1 MSCDPV
7 TRLMRPSG
15 RALGLMQRT
24 ISAYAAGSG
33 DICNRL
39 TASRRRHADDG
50 IGMTAARRCRQ
61 IAPDHPS
68 AHGPP
73 GRASAPVPGDHPS
86 AHAPRDDDAMP
97 AQGPGGSD
105 AATEQGAPASA
116 VYDPQARAFYDA
128 ETGALLADEAAW
140 ERASEDQR
148 DKARNRLTAVRRAE
162 DLIALVSRAATP
174 MPLRRRRP
182 ASPAAFSAA
191 GAARCV
197 ACPGAPA
204 SPRCSM
210 PGAPAGRPRSTQ
222 RTAHSLPCGQPCG
235 EKWRGSVRPLRAV
248 GKQPRRHG
256 KRSRFVP
263 PSAAGWRVR
272 RRVPARGRSGG
283 GAQRYPRRIPSNPK
297 VPRPRARHPPARR
310 ARSRAPHSEGV
321 PPCTCRKDR
330 VPARPGAATA
340 QPRPG

>member
-1 MSCDPV
+1 
-7 TRLMRPSG
+7 
-15 RALGLMQRT
+15 
-24 ISAYAAGSG
+24 
-33 DICNRL
+33 
-39 TASRRRHADDG
+39 
-50 IGMTAARRCRQ
+50 MTAARRCRQ

-68 AHGPP
+68 AHVPP

-148 DKARNRLTAVRRAE
+148 DKARARLAAVRRAE
-162 DLIALVSRAATP
+162 DLIALGIPRREADAAAAKEAGIASGVLGRWRRKVRGLPRGARVAALLDARRPGRPSKIDAENGALVTVRSAMRREVEGVREAAARGGEAAAATW
-174 MPLRRRRP
+174 
-182 ASPAAFSAA
+182 
-191 GAARCV
+191 
-197 ACPGAPA
+197 
-204 SPRCSM
+204 
-210 PGAPAGRPRSTQ
+210 Q
-222 RTAHSLPCGQPCG
+222 
-235 EKWRGSVRPLRAV
+235 
-248 GKQPRRHG
+248 
-256 KRSRFVP
+256 RSRFVP

-321 PPCTCRKDR
+321 PTCTCRKDR

-340 QPRPG
+340 RPRPR

>member
-1 MSCDPV
+1 
-7 TRLMRPSG
+7 
-15 RALGLMQRT
+15 
-24 ISAYAAGSG
+24 
-33 DICNRL
+33 
-39 TASRRRHADDG
+39 
-50 IGMTAARRCRQ
+50 MTAARRCRQ

-68 AHGPP
+68 AHVPP
-73 GRASAPVPGDHPS
+73 GRASAPVPGDHS
-86 AHAPRDDDAMP
+86 STRVPRDGDAVPM
-97 AQGPGGSD
+97 QGPGGGD

-162 DLIALVSRAATP
+162 DLIALGIPRRDADAAAAKEAGIASGV
-174 MPLRRRRP
+174 LGRWRRRVRGLPRGARVAALLDARRP
-182 ASPAAFSAA
+182 
-191 GAARCV
+191 
-197 ACPGAPA
+197 
-204 SPRCSM
+204 
-210 PGAPAGRPRSTQ
+210 GRPSKIDAENGALVTVRSAM
-222 RTAHSLPCGQPCG
+222 RR
-235 EKWRGSVRPLRAV
+235 EVEGSVRPLRAV
-248 GKQPRRHG
+248 GKQLRRHG

-340 QPRPG
+340 QPRPR

>member
-1 MSCDPV
+1 
-7 TRLMRPSG
+7 
-15 RALGLMQRT
+15 
-24 ISAYAAGSG
+24 
-33 DICNRL
+33 
-39 TASRRRHADDG
+39 
-50 IGMTAARRCRQ
+50 MTAARRCRQ

-68 AHGPP
+68 AHVPP
-73 GRASAPVPGDHPS
+73 GRASAPVPGDHS
-86 AHAPRDDDAMP
+86 STRVPRDGDAVPM
-97 AQGPGGSD
+97 QGPGGGD

-162 DLIALVSRAATP
+162 DLIALGIPRCDADTAAAKEARIASGV
-174 MPLRRRRP
+174 LGRWRRKARGLPRGARGAALLDARRP
-182 ASPAAFSAA
+182 
-191 GAARCV
+191 
-197 ACPGAPA
+197 
-204 SPRCSM
+204 
-210 PGAPAGRPRSTQ
+210 GRPSKIDAENGALVTVRSAM
-222 RTAHSLPCGQPCG
+222 RR
-235 EKWRGSVRPLRAV
+235 EVEGSVRPLRAV

-321 PPCTCRKDR
+321 PTCTCRKDR

-340 QPRPG
+340 RPRPR